1 MFVELLRCG
10 GRDVFGDDV
19 TAGPGLG
26 PGLRRVVGSWD
37 GARVGR
43 PFAGDDVIT

>member
-19 TAGPGLG
+19 TAGHGLDPGM
-26 PGLRRVVGSWD
+26 RRVVGSRD
-37 GARVGR
+37 
-43 PFAGDDVIT
+43 GDDVLI

>member
-1 MFVELLRCG
+1 MFGEN
-10 GRDVFGDDV
+10 V

-26 PGLRRVVGSWD
+26 PGLRRVVGSSD
-37 GARVGR
+37 GALVGR